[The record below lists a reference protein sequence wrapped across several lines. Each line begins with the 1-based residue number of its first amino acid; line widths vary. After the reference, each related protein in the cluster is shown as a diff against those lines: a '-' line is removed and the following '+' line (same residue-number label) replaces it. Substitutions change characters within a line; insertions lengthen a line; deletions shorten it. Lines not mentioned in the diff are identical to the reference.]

1 LLFCDLYLEDFKNLT
16 LDSEDCIDYFPNYP
30 LPYFFAGIGNFQIRD
45 FVKAKAF
52 LESGKD
58 FVVNNNALLE
68 QFYSTLGDTYNELG
82 NYAAS
87 YSAYDKVLKINP
99 ENSIVLN
106 NYAYYLSL
114 RSLDLDKAKEMSAKS
129 VELDP
134 YNSSNLDTYA
144 WVLYK
149 MEDFDLALQWIN
161 KAYNNGGENSG
172 AILEHYGDIL
182 FKLGKVSEANEYW
195 LRAKETTGYSDYL
208 DKKIKMQEIY
218 E

>member
-1 LLFCDLYLEDFKNLT
+1 
-16 LDSEDCIDYFPNYP
+16 
-30 LPYFFAGIGNFQIRD
+30 
-45 FVKAKAF
+45 
-52 LESGKD
+52 
-58 FVVNNNALLE
+58 
-68 QFYSTLGDTYNELG
+68 
-82 NYAAS
+82 
-87 YSAYDKVLKINP
+87 
-99 ENSIVLN
+99 
-106 NYAYYLSL
+106 L